1 MKKITLGKKRGLDFP
16 KFTMTLPEHLLNLF
30 KRFFPYFNMSILK
43 VKTREGYTVKVL
55 SELLQ
60 GCLKDA
66 CFNINNKGISLI
78 GVDTKSRNGTILV
91 DLELDKNNF
100 QTFKSPENK
109 SFPIGTNLIHL
120 HKMLKPI
127 KKKDFLTLLID
138 KERPSDLGIKIGP
151 NGENGS
157 TISYLV
163 ITNINPVEVDI
174 PDGYNNPIKTTAKEF
189 QKLKTLNKLSKQIK
203 VVSDGNVISFFAGKE
218 NLWSRQVNLGEPD
231 EDDSEKEKKIVYSQT
246 FETGKIIRL
255 VKMAGLS
262 SIIQIYTKPD
272 LPLKFEL
279 NVGTLGK
286 IRVYIKSEE
295 TIEAERDDE
304 ENQSGI
310 VPVDK

>member
-1 MKKITLGKKRGLDFP
+1 
-16 KFTMTLPEHLLNLF
+16 MTL
-30 KRFFPYFNMSILK
+30 K
-43 VKTREGYTVKVL
+43 
-55 SELLQ
+55 
-60 GCLKDA
+60 
-66 CFNINNKGISLI
+66 
-78 GVDTKSRNGTILV
+78 LV
-91 DLELDKNNF
+91 ASQL
-100 QTFKSPENK
+100 
-109 SFPIGTNLIHL
+109 
-120 HKMLKPI
+120 
-127 KKKDFLTLLID
+127 
-138 KERPSDLGIKIGP
+138 
-151 NGENGS
+151 
-157 TISYLV
+157 
-163 ITNINPVEVDI
+163 
-174 PDGYNNPIKTTAKEF
+174 
-189 QKLKTLNKLSKQIK
+189 
-203 VVSDGNVISFFAGKE
+203 VISFFAGKE